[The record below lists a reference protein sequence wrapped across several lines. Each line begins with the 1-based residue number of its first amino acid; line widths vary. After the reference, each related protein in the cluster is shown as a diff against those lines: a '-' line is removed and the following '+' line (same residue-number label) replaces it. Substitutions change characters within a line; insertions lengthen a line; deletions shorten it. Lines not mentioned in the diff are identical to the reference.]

1 MIILSVP
8 AFIVTK
14 DAWIYIARG
23 FASSIISFGGGDAY
37 LSVADGMFVSSGMI
51 SQTDFYSRLVSI
63 VNVLPGSI
71 LCKTLAGIGYYVG
84 YDINQSILSGYL
96 VALCGFACSVAASG
110 GVFCIIYY
118 VYESFEK
125 LDVFR
130 MISRWIRPIIAGL
143 LLNVM
148 LSMVFQNVQTGISLG
163 TTAVKTLAVTFVI
176 YIIDIVLLYW
186 KKSNGFLIALSA
198 LLGLVL
204 SNVFLL
210 Y

>member
-1 MIILSVP
+1 
-8 AFIVTK
+8 
-14 DAWIYIARG
+14 
-23 FASSIISFGGGDAY
+23 
-37 LSVADGMFVSSGMI
+37 
-51 SQTDFYSRLVSI
+51 
-63 VNVLPGSI
+63 
-71 LCKTLAGIGYYVG
+71 
-84 YDINQSILSGYL
+84 
-96 VALCGFACSVAASG
+96 
-110 GVFCIIYY
+110 
-118 VYESFEK
+118 
-125 LDVFR
+125 